1 MSYIL
6 EALRKAERERTLGQA
21 PDIKNLYSISGVNS
35 PKREWPWGWLV
46 VAVLVLNAGGLAAYF
61 WWQTPPTPRVLG
73 NLPPEP
79 MAATTTPAHV
89 PPPPP
94 VVNLIPPVT
103 PPPTPAIAG
112 PLEPPPARPNLP
124 VVVIP
129 PTPALP
135 NASSFPSEPAA
146 TVTPEPVPV
155 SIKPSNSHKSAN
167 VPALHTLPNQFRQ
180 AVPKLNLD
188 VHVYSEYPER
198 RFVMINSVQ
207 YRIGD
212 TLREGPQVEDISE
225 QGAVLSFLGQ
235 RFLLPVER

>member
-21 PDIKNLYSISGVNS
+21 PDIKNLYSISGFNS

-46 VAVLVLNAGGLAAYF
+46 IAVLVLNAGGLAAYF
-61 WWQTPPTPRVLG
+61 WWQTPPTPRVLSSV
-73 NLPPEP
+73 PE
-79 MAATTTPAHV
+79 
-89 PPPPP
+89 
-94 VVNLIPPVT
+94 
-103 PPPTPAIAG
+103 PTPASTATLATHNVPLADPPSSVVASTMPIAG
-112 PLEPPPARPNLP
+112 PLEPPPARPSLP
-124 VVVIP
+124 VVVVP
-129 PTPALP
+129 PTPVP
-135 NASSFPSEPAA
+135 SSASSFPSQPVAS
-146 TVTPEPVPV
+146 VLPEPSPV
-155 SIKPSNSHKSAN
+155 SIKPSSNHKSVN
-167 VPALHTLPNQFRQ
+167 IPALHTLPSQFRQ

-235 RFLLPVER
+235 QFLLPVER